1 MRKIDKPWGHELV
14 WTETEN
20 YVGKVLHIKKGH
32 RLSLQYHEKKDET
45 IFLRK
50 GTAKVEFGE
59 NRESIILSQYH
70 KLTADGRLAGPDV
83 VLHIPPG
90 TIHRIEAL
98 TDVEIVEVSTPE
110 LEDVIRLEDDFNRV

>member
-1 MRKIDKPWGHELV
+1 MKKVDKPWGHELV
-14 WTETEN
+14 WAETEN

-45 IFLRK
+45 ILLRK
-50 GTAKVEFGE
+50 GTAKVVFIGE
-59 NRESIILSQYH
+59 TLESIILSQYH
-70 KLTADGRLAGPDV
+70 KLTANSGLAGPDV

-98 TDVEIVEVSTPE
+98 TDVEIVEVSTPAGE
-110 LEDVIRLEDDFNRV
+110 GGVE